1 MLRTGLLL
9 AAFTLVPASLA
20 QKGEI
25 PPYDPAPPTD
35 KMTAYT
41 NADLAFTLS
50 YPKEF
55 VARTPEDLKTVMDR
69 GHRSAYGTDPKSDPE
84 HLEAVRCMHTL
95 FYATFG
101 PISIDSKVSG
111 ATAADDSS
119 PDTILVEDVDRSCV
133 PKKVKGDKVLS
144 DIAAS
149 VLSLPD
155 ETQVVHQMWFVAGG
169 DRRIHSGMA
178 ATMVSVKQD
187 AAGASSSRSSHDV
200 LLFIIASTFE
210 QKAHLILIVYLSGTD
225 GAKHET
231 VPHMSV
237 AFEDGRPVLLFPFML
252 ENPNFVK

>member
-1 MLRTGLLL
+1 MIRIGVLL
-9 AAFTLVPASLA
+9 AALLLIPTSLA
-20 QKGEI
+20 QKGET
-25 PPYDPAPPTD
+25 PPYDPAPPAD
-35 KMTAYT
+35 KMTLYV
-41 NADLAFTLS
+41 NSDLAFTLS

-55 VARTPEDLKTVMDR
+55 VARTPEDLQTVMER
-69 GHRSAYGTDPKSDPE
+69 GHRAVYGTDPKSDPE

-101 PISIDSKVSG
+101 PTLLDSKVSA
-111 ATAADDSS
+111 ATATDVSS
-119 PDTILVEDVDRSCV
+119 PDTILVEDFDRTCV
-133 PKKVKGDKVLS
+133 PKKEKGDKVLS

-149 VLSLPD
+149 VLSSPD

-187 AAGASSSRSSHDV
+187 AVGASSSGSSHDV
-200 LLFIIASTFE
+200 PLFIIASTFE
-210 QKAHLILIVYLSGTD
+210 QKAHLILIVYFSGTD
-225 GAKHET
+225 GARHET

-252 ENPNFVK
+252 ENANLIK